1 MTSSSLLIRQ
11 AAEHDRSALSE
22 ICLKTANAGTDA
34 SALYSDPAYPG
45 LRFVMPYAVFEPELA
60 FVLVDN
66 GRTVGYVVAARDTE
80 AFEQRLRRD
89 WWPPLREN
97 LADRGSLLPLDEGVL
112 GFIRQPQPKEAGLVE
127 RYPAHLHINIL
138 PRAQGNG
145 QGRRMIET
153 ELDALRRAG
162 VTGVHLGVSLKN
174 EQVCAFYERLGFRLL
189 HRSQAIYMG
198 QTL

>member
-1 MTSSSLLIRQ
+1 MTSTPLLIRQ
-11 AAEHDRSALSE
+11 AAERDRSALSE

-45 LRFVMPYAVFEPELA
+45 LRFVMPYAVFEPLLA
-60 FVLVDN
+60 FVLEEN
-66 GRTVGYVVAARDTE
+66 GRAVGYVVAARDTE
-80 AFEQRLRRD
+80 AFERRLLRD
-89 WWPPLREN
+89 WWPGLREK
-97 LADRGSLLPLDEGVL
+97 LADRRPLLPLDEGVL
-112 GFIRQPQPKEAGLVE
+112 DFIRRPQPKEAGLVE

-138 PRAQGNG
+138 PQSQGNG

-162 VTGVHLGVSLKN
+162 VSGVHLGVSLKN
-174 EQVCAFYERLGFRLL
+174 EQVCAFYQRLGFRLL